1 MLKVFIS
8 IDWYL
13 PGTNAGGPVRSVANL
28 VAALP
33 SFNFFIVTRN
43 TDYCSTKPYQG
54 ISFNCWVRQSHNCH
68 VYYASSI
75 TQPELTRLIHEVR
88 PQCLYVN
95 GVFSKKYSR
104 WPVTIG
110 QKLGIKTIL
119 APRGMLSPHSLKV
132 KPYKKYPFVLLQRLI
147 GTFSKV
153 HFQVTAA
160 AEAGHVKRLFPTN
173 AGIHTISNL
182 PTCNT
187 QSPVTVTKRAGM
199 VKLLYLGRIAPEK
212 GTLEAI
218 KALAGIKGS
227 VELQIFGTCYNQA
240 YWQACQ
246 AQMAL
251 LPGNCRVHYGG
262 ALQADS
268 PAFYKTID
276 QSHALLLPSY
286 GENFGHSIV
295 ECLSRGRPVIIS
307 TNTPWQNMAAVKA
320 GMDVPVSQLPA
331 CIDQVLNF
339 SQEEYDQ
346 WVHGAFDYYVSKV
359 VSRFGIDVSK
369 YKKMFF
375 NEG

>member
-13 PGTNAGGPVRSVANL
+13 PGTNAGGPVRSLANL

-33 SFNFFIVTRN
+33 AIHFFIVTRN
-43 TDYCSTKPYQG
+43 NDYCSTQPYRG
-54 ISFNCWVRQSHNCH
+54 ITPDCWVRQAPNCH
-68 VYYASSI
+68 VYYASSL
-75 TQPELTRLIHEVR
+75 TQPVLTRLIQEVS
-88 PQCLYVN
+88 PLCLYVN

-104 WPVTIG
+104 WPVAIG
-110 QKLGIKTIL
+110 QKLGIKTIV

-132 KPYKKYPFVLLQRLI
+132 KPYKKYPFVLLQRLL
-147 GTFSKV
+147 GTYSKV
-153 HFQVTAA
+153 HFQVTATV
-160 AEAGHVKRLFPTN
+160 EAGHVKRLFPTN

-182 PTCNT
+182 PTYNT
-187 QSPVTVTKRAGM
+187 QSPVRITKKAGI
-199 VKLLYLGRIAPEK
+199 VKLLFLGRIAPEK

-240 YWQACQ
+240 YWQSCQ

-268 PAFYKTID
+268 PAFYKAID

-307 TNTPWQNMAAVKA
+307 TNTPWQNLAAVKA

-346 WVHGAFDYYVSKV
+346 WVHGSYLYYTDQIIPQFSVS
-359 VSRFGIDVSK
+359 VSSYRNLLS
-369 YKKMFF
+369 
-375 NEG
+375 